1 MFKKIRF
8 YMKLAI
14 KLLNKNVVNKED
26 YKEEYNKV
34 SSTYTHWL
42 DKMGQFTD
50 RIIDEDIHINRKV
63 KILDFSCGTG
73 YITKKLLEKDIY
85 GEMEII
91 SVDYSDKMLEELRRL
106 EDNRITIV
114 NSEGIEFLRST
125 DERFDMIY
133 FGWALSYFNYRELF
147 ELFKKVLNPKGRVKI
162 ITNVQ
167 GTLSGIEDIFLKV
180 MYKNQGQVIKPMD
193 IKFNLPNGQE
203 GLTKWFN
210 QFGFQELNVEEE
222 ELVVSFDKPE
232 ELLDWLSETGAI
244 AGTACIFK
252 DYHLIKEDIIEEIR
266 RTKYKRGKY
275 QINHK
280 FAYGTYRLE

>member
-1 MFKKIRF
+1 
-8 YMKLAI
+8 MKLAI

>member
-1 MFKKIRF
+1 
-8 YMKLAI
+8 
-14 KLLNKNVVNKED
+14 
-26 YKEEYNKV
+26 
-34 SSTYTHWL
+34 
-42 DKMGQFTD
+42 MGQFTD

>member
-1 MFKKIRF
+1 
-8 YMKLAI
+8 MKLAI

-147 ELFKKVLNPKGRVKI
+147 ELFKKVLNLKGRVKI